1 VRVVLLHQGAGST
14 IDHFLRG
21 PLEALGARIL
31 EEDSTLAPDAAVL
44 HDLDAFRLVVMVR
57 YLPQPWMAPLRRLR
71 RDGTCVAFQMDDVL
85 LDHAARG
92 PANAHGLHRP

>member
-1 VRVVLLHQGAGST
+1 MVLLHQGAGST

-57 YLPQPWMAPLRRLR
+57 YLPRPWMAPLRRLR
-71 RDGTCVAFQMDDVL
+71 RDGTCVAFLMDDAL

-92 PANAHGLHRP
+92 PANTHGLHRP